1 MAILVGR
8 DTRLLVQ
15 GITGYQGMFHTEL
28 MLQAG
33 TRVVAGVTPGKGG
46 TKIHG
51 VPVFEAVE
59 EAVRETGANA
69 SVIFVPARF
78 ARDAVLES
86 VANRLD
92 PVAIITEGMPVRDAI
107 EVVTYAARQGV
118 RVLGPNGPGVTTP
131 GQCRVGIMPTHLFA
145 PGHVGVVSRSGT
157 LTYEI
162 VAGLT
167 RAGLG
172 QSTAVGLG
180 GDPVVGMSFVEA
192 LQLFNADPET
202 HAIVLI
208 GEIGG
213 RAEEDAAAYIAA
225 HIRKPVAAY
234 IAGRTAPEGKRMG
247 HAGAVISGTEGTAAH
262 KIQALEAA
270 GAAVATLVSGVPAL
284 LQERLRASPATRVT
298 PG

>member
-15 GITGYQGMFHTEL
+15 GITGYQGVFHTGL
-28 MLQAG
+28 MRQAG
-33 TRVVAGVTPGKGG
+33 TQVVAGVTPGKGG
-46 TKIHG
+46 TKIHD
-51 VPVFEAVE
+51 VPVFETVD
-59 EAVRETGANA
+59 EAVREAAANA

-78 ARDAVLES
+78 AREAALES
-86 VANRLD
+86 IASRLD
-92 PVAIITEGMPVRDAI
+92 PVVIITEGMPVRDAI
-107 EVVTYAARQGV
+107 EVVAYAARQGV

-131 GQCRVGIMPTHLFA
+131 GQCRVGIMPTHLFR

-162 VAGLT
+162 VAGLS

-180 GDPVVGMSFVEA
+180 GDPVVGMSFVDV
-192 LQLFNADPET
+192 LKLFNTDPET

-225 HIRKPVAAY
+225 EVKKPVAAY

-262 KIQALEAA
+262 KIQALQAA

-284 LQERLRASPATRVT
+284 LRERLGAGQASKRTS
-298 PG
+298 G

>member
-46 TKIHG
+46 TKVHG
-51 VPVFEAVE
+51 VPVFEAVD

-78 ARDAVLES
+78 ARDAALES
-86 VANRLD
+86 VSNRLD
-92 PVAIITEGMPVRDAI
+92 PVVIITEGLPVRDAI
-107 EVVTYAARQGV
+107 EVVNYAARQGV

-131 GQCRVGIMPTHLFA
+131 GQCRVGIMPTHLFT

-180 GDPVVGMSFVEA
+180 GDPVVGMSFVEV

-225 HIRKPVAAY
+225 NIKKPVAAY

-247 HAGAVISGTEGTAAH
+247 HAGAVITGTEGTAAH
-262 KIQALEAA
+262 KIQTLEAA
-270 GAAVATLVSGVPAL
+270 GVAVAPLVSRVPAL
-284 LQERLRASPATRVT
+284 LLERLRASQATRAT

>member
-15 GITGYQGMFHTEL
+15 GITGYQGAFHTGL
-28 MLQAG
+28 MLEAG

-51 VPVFEAVE
+51 VPVFDTVD

-69 SVIFVPARF
+69 GVIFVPARF
-78 ARDAVLES
+78 ARDAALES
-86 VANRLD
+86 ITSRLN
-92 PVAIITEGMPVRDAI
+92 PVVIISEGMPVRDAI
-107 EVVTYAARQGV
+107 DVVAHAARQGV

-131 GQCRVGIMPTHLFA
+131 GQCRVGIMPTHLFS

-180 GDPVVGMSFVEA
+180 GDPVVGMSFVDA
-192 LQLFNADPET
+192 LALFNNDPET

-213 RAEEDAAAYIAA
+213 RGEEDAAAYLAA
-225 HIRKPVAAY
+225 NIKKPVAAY

-247 HAGAVISGTEGTAAH
+247 HAGAVISGTEGTAEH
-262 KIQALEAA
+262 KIRALEAA
-270 GAAVATLVSGVPAL
+270 GVGVATLVSGVPGL
-284 LQERLRASPATRVT
+284 LRERLGAGKASKRVS
-298 PG
+298 G

>member
-8 DTRLLVQ
+8 DTRLLIQ
-15 GITGYQGMFHTEL
+15 GITGYQGMFHAGL

-33 TRVVAGVTPGKGG
+33 TQVVAGVTPGKGG
-46 TKIHG
+46 TKVHA
-51 VPVFEAVE
+51 VPVFETVD
-59 EAVRETGANA
+59 EAARETGANA

-78 ARDAVLES
+78 ARDAALES
-86 VANRLD
+86 IANLLN
-92 PVAIITEGMPVRDAI
+92 PVVIITEGMPVHDAI
-107 EVVTYAARQGV
+107 EVVAYAARLGV

-131 GQCRVGIMPTHLFA
+131 GQCRVGIMPTHLFT

-180 GDPVVGMSFVEA
+180 GDPVVGMSFVDV
-192 LQLFNADPET
+192 LKLFNADPET
-202 HAIVLI
+202 RAMVLI

-225 HIRKPVAAY
+225 HVKKPVAAY

-262 KIQALEAA
+262 KIQALERA
-270 GAAVATLVSGVPAL
+270 GVAVAELASGVPAL
-284 LQERLRASPATRVT
+284 LRERLGAGQAPKRA